1 MTVFA
6 HAPYVGTSGYNS
18 HCQNFFRKL
27 SEYQKL
33 KIRNFTVG
41 KNWQASNFSS
51 QEPHGKDIDNL
62 DKSLIGLQTL
72 WNPKGDLEDF
82 EIHGFKKSDF
92 NYDVNIILSEVNHYY
107 FYQDYKGPKIA
118 YTVWENTLY
127 PEQFFN
133 KLREYD
139 QVWVPSKW
147 QANITINQGIPA
159 DKVKIVPE
167 GVDVDLFKP
176 KNLAIEGDV
185 FRFVLFGRWDARKST
200 REIIQSFK
208 NVFGNNKKV
217 ELWISVD
224 NPYPVDGLNST
235 EERLKKHNLECDNIK
250 ILHFPNRQQYI
261 DILNSSHVFI
271 SCSRSEGW
279 NLPLIEAMACGIPSI
294 YSDCSGQ
301 LEFAEGKGIP
311 VKISKEISPKEI
323 KNSYCEM
330 VDVAAGN
337 WYEPDFKDLEDKLLY
352 CYNNYEV
359 LKQKALRDSD
369 EIRKEFTWDNAAKK
383 ASAILEEFIK
393 NYYKQ
398 EYTVEFHG
406 TSEDKKGIYYK
417 SSIKKPQRVLAQI
430 IDDFSGFI
438 FYEEELE
445 IHNKCFFFTKHAYV
459 LPNQVFKIY
468 DYYTKELK
476 LEHKL
481 NQDLSFDLKTLK
493 PENRNLISLVPENI
507 RNSSYL
513 GFSFLEIFHR
523 KTYDFKSCKI
533 NRGDIVFDLG
543 SCFGLFS
550 RYAFSQQAFE
560 VHAFEPNKELVDS
573 NLALN
578 KGYNFH
584 FNNKAVHSKNVKF
597 VKKYDYIGSST
608 EETEEVS
615 DLNININQ
623 YIKEKNIKKI
633 DYLKIDIEGAEYD
646 FFENI
651 DKDFLANN
659 ISKIALEYHFNQ
671 NNKINNILALLRN
684 SGFICEF
691 EYPEAQDKELGMLYA
706 WKNQGFN
713 FDNFF
718 EKYRQ
723 SIEKSGV
730 SRLKF
735 YEYIIPKLVAKNK
748 PLYILETGTMWAPL
762 KDNMGAFTL
771 IMGDLIKNYTGGKL
785 YTVDISK
792 KNLGHCKIYTN
803 NFSSHIEYVESDSVS
818 YIKNLSDE
826 FIASLDL
833 VYLDSWDFNFPQPH
847 DSANHHLK
855 EMMALY
861 DRINPECPIAIDDN
875 FLPNTYIMWNYFDS
889 DGNITRTERFETY
902 DKIMGKGMYCHD
914 FLIKNNWKRFE
925 SFDVVGA
932 NNIFYYE
939 RSKLTIDEVKC
950 ILDNFY
956 SKNKTDLP
964 NSKTFTDIKNISNE
978 PNGLGDAL
986 ILTNLVPEK
995 NIYSDFKDFFSLLEY
1010 TNYEFKKQD
1019 SYFDI
1024 YNSDLHKYN
1033 WGGGHCIQRL
1043 QKAFLGKC
1051 DLLPKPKLNK
1061 KYSPIKNKIAIH
1073 FESHKRKETALPQD
1087 IRDSIKGF
1095 LKQESYEI
1103 YDCSLAQNVKELI
1116 DEMSTC
1122 EYFIGIDSG
1131 PMHVAAAFEIKS
1143 VIILN
1148 HASTKDIYLPKIAE
1162 SNIPNSEWLYPQNI
1176 HLAVNEG
1183 NELIAKFSI
1192 SNLKNALG
1200 GYLYPYFSKD
1210 YLSLFK
1216 HETETVSIINES
1228 GSLGDFLAWTPMVS
1242 RYAKINKVK
1251 VNYYTP
1257 HKHLLE
1263 EAYPEINFYNYQHKN
1278 NINTPKTIKLGL
1290 FDGYI
1295 YQDKGLQQIACD
1307 LLGIPFEEEVCKL
1320 PQKFKNKDRFTKK
1333 YVCIAIQSTC
1343 QCKYWNNKTGWQQVV
1358 DYLKELG
1365 YEVICIDRYSNF
1377 GIQSHM
1383 NLMPQNCID
1392 KTGDLPLEDR
1402 INDLFHC
1409 EFFIGLSSG
1418 LAWLAWACGKPVVM
1432 VSGFTDA
1439 FNEFINPYRVINK
1452 NVCNSCWNDVNLKFD
1467 AKNWLWCPRNKDF
1480 ECSKEISF
1488 EMVKDKIDL
1497 IIKG

>member
-1 MTVFA
+1 MTIFA
-6 HAPYVGTSGYNS
+6 HAPYVGNSGYNS

-41 KNWQASNFSS
+41 KNWQASNCSS
-51 QEPHGKDIDNL
+51 QEPHGKDIDQL
-62 DKSLIGLQTL
+62 DRSLIGLQTL
-72 WNPKGDLEDF
+72 WNTKGDLEDF
-82 EIHGFKKSDF
+82 EIHNFKKSEF
-92 NYDVNIILSEVNHYY
+92 KYDVNIILSEVNHYY

-139 QVWVPSKW
+139 QVWVPTKW

-159 DKVKIVPE
+159 NKIKIVPE

-176 KNLAIEGDV
+176 RDLGAKEDV

-224 NPYPVDGLNST
+224 NPYSVDGLNST
-235 EERLKKHNLECDNIK
+235 EERLKKHNLQCDNIK
-250 ILHFPNRQQYI
+250 ILHFPSKKEYV
-261 DILNSSHVFI
+261 DILSSSHVFV
-271 SCSRSEGW
+271 SCARSEGW

-301 LEFAEGKGIP
+301 LEFAEGKGMP

-359 LKQKALRDSD
+359 LKQKALKDSD

-383 ASAILEEFIK
+383 ASIVLQDFIK

-398 EYTVEFHG
+398 SYNVEFHG
-406 TSEDKKGIYYK
+406 LTEDKKGILYR
-417 SSIKKPQRVLAQI
+417 SSTEKPQKVITQI
-430 IDDFSGFI
+430 IDEFSGFV
-438 FYEEELE
+438 FYENHLE
-445 IHNKCFFFTKHAYV
+445 IHNQCFFFTKHAYT
-459 LPNQVFKIY
+459 LPNQIFKVY

-476 LEHKL
+476 LEQKI
-481 NQDLSFDLKTLK
+481 NQDLSYNLEDLKK
-493 PENRNLISLVPENI
+493 ENQNLISLIPESISNCPF
-507 RNSSYL
+507 L

-523 KTYDFKSCKI
+523 KTYDFKLCKI
-533 NRGDIVFDLG
+533 EKGDVVFDLG

-550 RYAFSQQAFE
+550 RYVFLNGASE
-560 VHAFEPNKELVDS
+560 VHAFEPNEELIDS
-573 NLALN
+573 NISLN
-578 KGYNFH
+578 KGFNFH
-584 FNNKAVHSKNVKF
+584 FNNKAVHSKNVQF
-597 VKKYDYIGSST
+597 VKKYNYIGSST
-608 EETEEVS
+608 QEIEHNTNLS
-615 DLNININQ
+615 ININD
-623 YIKEKNIKKI
+623 YIKQNNIKKI

-646 FFENI
+646 LFDHI
-651 DKDFLANN
+651 DKNFLANN
-659 ISKIALEYHFNQ
+659 INKIALEYHFNS
-671 NNKINNILALLRN
+671 NKKIDHVVALLR
-684 SGFICEF
+684 SCGFVCEF
-691 EYPEAQDKELGMLYA
+691 EYSETQDKELGMVYA
-706 WKNQGFN
+706 WKKQGFN
-713 FDNFF
+713 FEKFF
-718 EKYRQ
+718 SKYRE
-723 SIEKSGV
+723 SIEKSGI

-771 IMGDLIKNYTGGKL
+771 IMADLIKNYTGGKL
-785 YTVDISK
+785 YTVDISE
-792 KNLGHCKIYTN
+792 KNLSSCKEYTKD
-803 NFSSHIEYVESDSVS
+803 FASHIEYVESDSVS
-818 YIKNLSDE
+818 FIVNSSDN
-826 FIASLDL
+826 FIFDLDL
-833 VYLDSWDFNFPQPH
+833 VYLDSWDFNLPKPH

-855 EMMALY
+855 ELMALY
-861 DRINPECPIAIDDN
+861 YKINNECPIAIDDN
-875 FLPNTYIMWNYFDS
+875 FLPNTFIMWNYFDS
-889 DGNITRTERFETY
+889 NGNIAKTERFETY
-902 DKIMGKGMYCHD
+902 DKILGKGMYCHE

-925 SFDVVGA
+925 KFDVAGA
-932 NNIFYYE
+932 NNLFYYE
-939 RSKLTIDEVKC
+939 RQKLSFGQVKN

-964 NSKTFTDIKNISNE
+964 EPKSFTGIQNIANE
-978 PNGLGDAL
+978 PSGLGDAL

-995 NIYSDFKDFFSLLEY
+995 NINSNFKDFDNLLKY
-1010 TNYEFKKQD
+1010 TDYDFQKQKD
-1019 SYFDI
+1019 YFDI

-1061 KYSPIKNKIAIH
+1061 KYSPIKNKIAVH
-1073 FESHKRKETALPQD
+1073 FESHKRKETALPQN
-1087 IRDSIKGF
+1087 IRDSIKEF
-1095 LKQESYEI
+1095 LKQKSYKI
-1103 YDCSLAQNVKELI
+1103 YDCSLAKNIDELI
-1116 DEMSTC
+1116 NELSTC
-1122 EYFIGIDSG
+1122 EYFIGVDSG

-1148 HASTKDIYLPKIAE
+1148 HSSTKNIYLPKIAE
-1162 SNIPNSEWLYPQNI
+1162 ADIANSEWLYPQNV

-1183 NELIAKFSI
+1183 NELINKFSI
-1192 SNLKNALG
+1192 NNLRNALIG
-1200 GYLYPYFSKD
+1200 NLYPYFSKE
-1210 YLSLFK
+1210 YLNLFK
-1216 HETETVSIINES
+1216 HEIETVSIINES

-1242 RYAKINKVK
+1242 KYAKLNKVK

-1263 EAYPEINFYNYQHKN
+1263 EAYPEINFYNYQDKN
-1278 NINTPKTIKLGL
+1278 GINTLKTIKLGL
-1290 FDGYI
+1290 FDGCV
-1295 YQDKGLQQIACD
+1295 YQNKGLQQIACD
-1307 LLGIPFEEEVCKL
+1307 LLSIPFEEELCKL
-1320 PQKFKNKDRFTKK
+1320 PSKFKKQNNFNKK

-1365 YEVICIDRYSNF
+1365 YEVVCIDRHPSF

-1418 LAWLAWACGKPVVM
+1418 LAWLAWACQKPVVM
-1432 VSGFTDA
+1432 ISGFTDV
-1439 FNEFINPYRVINK
+1439 FNEFSNPLRVINK

-1467 AKNWLWCPRNKDF
+1467 VKNWLWCPRNKDF

-1488 EMVKDKIDL
+1488 EMVKDKIHS